1 MSQEQP
7 AAQAAAD
14 DAMEEDPPKSSVG
27 AAAAAD
33 ETSSA
38 LVPATQ
44 GGTSNDRQR
53 YVPAPLTGTYATG
66 PTATRK
72 RRQCELQSGSSF
84 ESCSVAH
91 PFENGCY
98 ATATIQR
105 RRYVGM
111 LFDADE
117 VSKKVH

>member
-7 AAQAAAD
+7 AAAQAAVA
-14 DAMEEDPPKSSVG
+14 DAMEEDPPKSSVST
-27 AAAAAD
+27 AAA

-38 LVPATQ
+38 LVPAAQ
-44 GGTSNDRQR
+44 GGSSDSRAR

-117 VSKKVH
+117 VSRQCI